1 MRIIS
6 QDKTIDVP
14 YDNVV
19 LTIEPTS
26 FKESKDVDIYAKYF
40 DKCYHMATYESMDR
54 AVSVVKDIYESFE
67 GKKYYT
73 MYTI

>member
-26 FKESKDVDIYAKYF
+26 FKGSDD
-40 DKCYHMATYESMDR
+40 
-54 AVSVVKDIYESFE
+54 VVKDIYDSFNN
-67 GKKYYT
+67 KKYYT
-73 MYTI
+73 M

>member
-26 FKESKDVDIYAKYF
+26 FKGSDDVDIYAKYF
-40 DKCYHMATYESMDR
+40 DKHYHMATYESMDKLL
-54 AVSVVKDIYESFE
+54 VL
-67 GKKYYT
+67 
-73 MYTI
+73 

>member
-26 FKESKDVDIYAKYF
+26 FKGSNDVDIYAKYYGEQ
-40 DKCYHMATYESMDR
+40 YHMATYGSMDR
-54 AVSVVKDIYESFE
+54 AVSVVKDIYSSFD
-67 GKKYYT
+67 
-73 MYTI
+73 

>member
-26 FKESKDVDIYAKYF
+26 FKGSQDVDIYAKYYGER
-40 DKCYHMATYESMDR
+40 YHMATYESRDK
-54 AVSVVKDIYESFE
+54 AVSVMKDIYDSFNN
-67 GKKYYT
+67 KKYYT
-73 MYTI
+73 M

>member
-26 FKESKDVDIYAKYF
+26 FKGSDDVDIYAKYYGER
-40 DKCYHMATYESMDR
+40 YHMATYVSMDR
-54 AVSVVKDIYESFE
+54 AVSVVKDIYSSFDN
-67 GKKYYT
+67 KKYYT

>member
-26 FKESKDVDIYAKYF
+26 FKGSDDVDIYAKY
-40 DKCYHMATYESMDR
+40 YGERYNMATYESMDK
-54 AVSVVKDIYESFE
+54 AVSIMKDIYDSFE
-67 GKKYYT
+67 NKKYYI
-73 MYTI
+73 M

>member
-14 YDNVV
+14 YDAVV

-26 FKESKDVDIYAKYF
+26 FKESQDVDIYAKYYGER
-40 DKCYHMATYESMDR
+40 YHMATYESMDK
-54 AVSVVKDIYESFE
+54 AVSVMKDIYDSFNN
-67 GKKYYT
+67 KKYYT
-73 MYTI
+73 M

>member
-1 MRIIS
+1 MRITS

-26 FKESKDVDIYAKYF
+26 FKVDIYAKY
-40 DKCYHMATYESMDR
+40 YSERYYMATYESMDK
-54 AVSVVKDIYESFE
+54 AVSILKDIYDSFE
-67 GKKYYT
+67 NKKYYT
-73 MYTI
+73 M

>member
-14 YDNVV
+14 YDAVV

-26 FKESKDVDIYAKYF
+26 FKGSDDAKYYGER
-40 DKCYHMATYESMDR
+40 YHMATYGSMDR
-54 AVSVVKDIYESFE
+54 AVSVVKDIYSSFDN
-67 GKKYYT
+67 KKYYT

>member
-14 YDNVV
+14 YDAVV

-26 FKESKDVDIYAKYF
+26 FKESKDVDVYAKYYGER
-40 DKCYHMATYESMDR
+40 YHMATYESMDK
-54 AVSVVKDIYESFE
+54 AVSVMKDIYDSFNN
-67 GKKYYT
+67 KKYYT
-73 MYTI
+73 M

>member
-26 FKESKDVDIYAKYF
+26 FKGSDDVDIYAKYYGER
-40 DKCYHMATYESMDR
+40 YHMATYGSMNK
-54 AVSVVKDIYESFE
+54 AVGVMKDIYDSFNN
-67 GKKYYT
+67 KKYYT
-73 MYTI
+73 M

>member
-14 YDNVV
+14 YDAVV

-26 FKESKDVDIYAKYF
+26 FKESKDVDVYAKYYGER
-40 DKCYHMATYESMDR
+40 YHMATYESMDK
-54 AVSVVKDIYESFE
+54 AVSIMKDIYGSFE
-67 GKKYYT
+67 NKKYY
-73 MYTI
+73 MM

>member
-26 FKESKDVDIYAKYF
+26 FKGSDDVDIYAKYF
-40 DKCYHMATYESMDR
+40 DTHYHMATYESMDK
-54 AVSVVKDIYESFE
+54 AVSVMKDIYDSFNN
-67 GKKYYT
+67 KKYYT
-73 MYTI
+73 M

>member
-19 LTIEPTS
+19 LIIEPTS
-26 FKESKDVDIYAKYF
+26 FNTGISSRIPPLL
-40 DKCYHMATYESMDR
+40 
-54 AVSVVKDIYESFE
+54 
-67 GKKYYT
+67 
-73 MYTI
+73 

>member
-19 LTIEPTS
+19 LTIQPTS
-26 FKESKDVDIYAKYF
+26 FKGSDDVDIYAKYYGER
-40 DKCYHMATYESMDR
+40 YHMATYGSMYK
-54 AVSVVKDIYESFE
+54 AIGVMKDIYSSFDN
-67 GKKYYT
+67 KKYY
-73 MYTI
+73 MM

>member
-26 FKESKDVDIYAKYF
+26 FKGSDDVDIYAKYYGER
-40 DKCYHMATYESMDR
+40 YHMATYESMDS
-54 AVSVVKDIYESFE
+54 AVSVVKDIDSSFAN
-67 GKKYYT
+67 KKSYT

>member
-26 FKESKDVDIYAKYF
+26 FKESKDVDVYAKYF
-40 DKCYHMATYESMDR
+40 DKRYHMATYDSMDK
-54 AVSVVKDIYESFE
+54 AVGIMKDIYSSFDN
-67 GKKYYT
+67 KKYYT
-73 MYTI
+73 MYTM

>member
-14 YDNVV
+14 YDAVV

-26 FKESKDVDIYAKYF
+26 FKGSDDVDIYAKYYGER
-40 DKCYHMATYESMDR
+40 YHMATYGSMDR
-54 AVSVVKDIYESFE
+54 AVSVVKDIYSSFDN
-67 GKKYYT
+67 KKYYT

>member
-14 YDNVV
+14 YDAVV

-26 FKESKDVDIYAKYF
+26 FKGSDDVDIYAKYYGER
-40 DKCYHMATYESMDR
+40 YHMATYESMDR
-54 AVSVVKDIYESFE
+54 AVSVMKDIYESFE
-67 GKKYYT
+67 DKKYYT
-73 MYTI
+73 MYTM

>member
-26 FKESKDVDIYAKYF
+26 FKGSDDVDIYAKYYGER
-40 DKCYHMATYESMDR
+40 YHMATYGSMDR
-54 AVSVVKDIYESFE
+54 AVSVVKDIYDSFNN
-67 GKKYYT
+67 KKYYT
-73 MYTI
+73 M

>member
-26 FKESKDVDIYAKYF
+26 FKGSQDVDIYAKYYGER
-40 DKCYHMATYESMDR
+40 YHMATYGSKDK
-54 AVSVVKDIYESFE
+54 AVSIMKDIYDSFE
-67 GKKYYT
+67 NKKYYT
-73 MYTI
+73 M

>member
-14 YDNVV
+14 YDNIV

-26 FKESKDVDIYAKYF
+26 FKGSDDVDIYAKYYGER
-40 DKCYHMATYESMDR
+40 YHMATYGSMDR
-54 AVSVVKDIYESFE
+54 ANDVMKEIRSSFE
-67 GKKYYT
+67 RTKYYQ
-73 MYTI
+73 M

>member
-26 FKESKDVDIYAKYF
+26 LKEV
-40 DKCYHMATYESMDR
+40 
-54 AVSVVKDIYESFE
+54 
-67 GKKYYT
+67 T
-73 MYTI
+73 M

>member
-6 QDKTIDVP
+6 QEKTIDVP

-26 FKESKDVDIYAKYF
+26 FKESKDVGVYAKYF
-40 DKCYHMATYESMDR
+40 DKRYHMATYESMDK
-54 AVSVVKDIYESFE
+54 AVSIMKDIYDSFE
-67 GKKYYT
+67 SKKYYI
-73 MYTI
+73 M